1 MGQTI
6 PSHPNSRAICALP
19 RATCILANSVE
30 TFAAQMTDIS
40 QPSNSEPQ
48 LPDSTQ
54 FEGLSNTEL
63 AAIRTAFARSR
74 TTFAENRTD
83 LAENRTGLSETRTG
97 LARDRNRL
105 AAERTLM
112 AWIRTSLSMI
122 SFGFGIDRFFKYLDR
137 TQTGT
142 NFDQL
147 TEERILGL
155 SLISLGVF
163 ALAAAFIQH
172 WRTLKLI
179 EAREYKYASD
189 WSLGLVVAILLFF
202 IGLSTYIP
210 IVSGGPELVNL
221 FSLDSPLIQNLA
233 GFTIFT
239 IMLDVGLNLP
249 WEKVIGLW
257 QQPALLGRSLLSTAI
272 LPPIVIALLVIFVPL
287 PSDFAYT
294 LALFAACPAPPLLT
308 KRAAT
313 AGADFEFVASLQVTL
328 ALLAIVTTP
337 LLLFLFH
344 TNVFD
349 LEVNVFPRTVV
360 RQIAIAQFLPLA
372 IGLGLRTFWEDVSK
386 EIGGLVDIIAKT
398 LFALLILLGLIISYK
413 VLPLFGLVPFAI
425 SLALA
430 LAGLAIGHLIGK
442 KDKPQVQSGIAITTI
457 ARNLGLILYLA
468 TANQA
473 NELVPYILGVF
484 IAGFI
489 AGAPYSAW
497 IKRQIS
503 KSQSPDVQTVDA

>member
-1 MGQTI
+1 
-6 PSHPNSRAICALP
+6 
-19 RATCILANSVE
+19 
-30 TFAAQMTDIS
+30 MTDIS
-40 QPSNSEPQ
+40 QTSNSEPQ

-54 FEGLSNTEL
+54 FEGLNNTEL

-74 TTFAENRTD
+74 TDLAESRTD
-83 LAENRTGLSETRTG
+83 LAENRTELAGARTNLSETRTG

-105 AAERTLM
+105 AAERTIM

-221 FSLDSPLIQNLA
+221 FSLDSPLIQNLS
-233 GFTIFT
+233 GFTIFA
-239 IMLDVGLNLP
+239 IMFDVGLNLP
-249 WEKVIGLW
+249 WEKVIGFW
-257 QQPALLGRSLLSTAI
+257 KQPALLGRSLLSTAI
-272 LPPIVIALLVIFVPL
+272 VPPIVVALVVILVPL
-287 PSDFAYT
+287 PNNFAYA

-308 KRAAT
+308 RRAAA
-313 AGADFEFVASLQVTL
+313 AGASFEFVASLQVTL
-328 ALLAIVTTP
+328 ALLAIVLTP
-337 LLLFLFH
+337 LFLFLFH
-344 TNVFD
+344 INIFH
-349 LEVNVFPRTVV
+349 LEVSVFPRNVV
-360 RQIAIAQFLPLA
+360 RQIAIAQLIPLS
-372 IGLGLRTFWEDVSK
+372 IGLGLRTFWEDASK
-386 EIGGLVDIIAKT
+386 EIATLVGLIAKT
-398 LFALLILLGLIISYK
+398 LFALLILLALIISFK
-413 VLPLFGLVPFAI
+413 VLPSFGLMPFAVT
-425 SLALA
+425 LALT
-430 LAGLAIGHLIGK
+430 LVGLAIGHLIGR
-442 KDKPQVQSGIAITTI
+442 KDKPQVQSGIAVTTI

-473 NELVPYILGVF
+473 NELVPYILGIF

-497 IKRQIS
+497 MKKQIS
-503 KSQSPDVQTVDA
+503 KSHSADLETVDA